1 MNNNMFQM
9 PFPFCLNNM
18 NANGQQNGQTEDG
31 TTSPFGGMPQMPF
44 PFFMPGMNNTANSD
58 QAQQTASPFGGMPQM
73 PFPFFMPGMNNGA
86 NGEQAQQTAT
96 PFGGMQMPFPF
107 FMPGMNNTANS
118 DQTQQGGFPFGGMPR
133 MPFSFGAAGNKSED
147 NKMEIPPQVAE
158 LLKNVI
164 GALINMESTPEGL
177 EKLQKILDMVF
188 SLIPKK
194 EAEEN

>member
-31 TTSPFGGMPQMPF
+31 TTSPFGGMP
-44 PFFMPGMNNTANSD
+44 
-58 QAQQTASPFGGMPQM
+58 
-73 PFPFFMPGMNNGA
+73 
-86 NGEQAQQTAT
+86 
-96 PFGGMQMPFPF
+96 QMPFPF